1 MAQYNIL
8 FAPLAGW
15 APYEELK
22 QAAALPQVTAAYGM
36 AEGQKA
42 HLAAALVQDTGR
54 PLVMVMPN
62 DVAAARMAED
72 LSQLLG
78 EGVGLM
84 PGREVSL
91 YRAVA
96 ASQEVSARRLETLF
110 QMVSGEVRV
119 LVASADAL
127 MHRLMPRE
135 HFSARVFSLA
145 EGQRIPMEEL
155 INRLLASGYTR
166 EDMVEG
172 KGQFAL
178 RGGIF
183 DVYPPAAISALRIEF
198 FDDEVDSIRTFDVLT
213 QRSQLRLHEVVIS
226 PASEALVMPEDA
238 EQAADRLLGA
248 IQAIPGERKNAAKQ
262 AVTLPQEPSSSPLSS
277 SLEDMVLW
285 DDQSDELPGLWEMEA
300 ESLQGKQPPVS
311 QATLSPLERV
321 TGELRDIADS
331 VRAGKQVHGLER
343 WMHLIYPETVTAVA
357 YFDHPIVLLDE
368 PDRLRERCENRRL
381 EYLEQCTSSLERG
394 EGLPVQMDLLLDWPA
409 ILPVLTR
416 GPAITL
422 SGFLRTMGGITP
434 KALIKLEGIG
444 GGGYQGQIKE
454 LVQDLQ
460 RWQHEGTRV
469 VLLSGGVAR
478 GQRLSQT
485 LLEVGALVPFS
496 EKYEEMLKPGE
507 AVILPLSVGH
517 GFHCPALDFAVVAD
531 SEIFGVAQKK
541 TRARKKSGEKIAA
554 FTDLKIGDYVV
565 HESHG
570 VGIYQGTVRLQSD
583 GTYRDYLYIQYQGSD
598 KLYVPTDQLDRVQK
612 YIGAEKMAP
621 RINRLGG
628 SEWQRQKAKVKQS
641 IKALAFDLVRLYAQR
656 QEKKGFPFSP
666 DTPWQRQF
674 EDNFAFEET
683 PDQLQSIEEI
693 KRDMQANTCMDRL
706 LCGDVGYGKTEV
718 ALRAAFKAVMDSKQ
732 VAILA
737 PTTIL
742 AQQHFNTIRARFDGF
757 PVRMEV
763 ISRFKTAAEQKKIL
777 QAVAAGD
784 IDILVGTH
792 RILGK
797 DVRFRDLG
805 LLVVD
810 EEQRFGVAHKESI
823 KNFKNSIDVLTL
835 SATPIPRTL
844 HMSMVGIRDM
854 SVLETP
860 PEERYPVQTYVVEY
874 QDGMIRDAI
883 LREMARK
890 GQVYFLYN
898 RVDSIEKFHARL
910 CRLVPEARIAIG
922 HGQMREHALEDVMM
936 DFYEQQYDVLLC
948 TTIIE
953 SGLDVPTAN
962 TLIIFDADHFGLS
975 QLYQL
980 RGRVGRSNRLAY
992 AYLTVRQDKV
1002 LTETAQKRLE
1012 AIREFTEFGSG
1023 FRIAMRDLE
1032 LRGAGNI
1039 LGPEQSGQMA
1049 AVGYD
1054 MYVKLIEETVREIR
1068 GELGETIDIET
1079 RVELKVDAFLPVEY
1093 VRGEYQRIEIY
1104 KRIAAIENQADRDDV
1119 EDELVDRFGDLPEAT
1134 VNLIAIAR
1142 LKALCGKLGIESVVH
1157 RTGQLVMKFSP
1168 QAKIDGARLFTALH
1182 DTDKRL
1188 VLVAKSPPSL
1198 MLRDARME
1206 APDMLHEAVRVME
1219 QVSAK
1224 ME

>member
-1 MAQYNIL
+1 MAQYDIL

-22 QAAALPQVTAAYGM
+22 KAAALPQVTAAYGM

-42 HLAAALVQDTGR
+42 HLAAALAKDTGR

-72 LSQLLG
+72 ISQLLG

-84 PGREVSL
+84 SGREVSL

-145 EGQRIPMEEL
+145 EGQHIALEEL
-155 INRLLASGYTR
+155 VNRLLASGYTR

-213 QRSQLRLHEVVIS
+213 QRSQLRLREVVIS
-226 PASEALVMPEDA
+226 PAAEALVMPEEA
-238 EQAADRLLGA
+238 EQAADRLLEA
-248 IQAIPGERKNAAKQ
+248 IQALPKGKKSAAKES
-262 AVTLPQEPSSSPLSS
+262 AALPQNPPP
-277 SLEDMVLW
+277 LEDIDAW
-285 DDQSDELPGLWEMEA
+285 DEQSDELPGLWEMQA
-300 ESLQGKQPPVS
+300 ESLQGMQPPVP
-311 QATLSPLERV
+311 QAALSPLERV
-321 TGELRDIADS
+321 TGELRDVADA
-331 VRAGKQVHGLER
+331 VRAGRQVHGLER
-343 WMHLIYPETVTAVA
+343 WMHLMYPQTVTAVA
-357 YFDHPIVLLDE
+357 YFDDPIVLLDE
-368 PDRLRERCENRRL
+368 PDRLRERCENRKL
-381 EYLEQCTSSLERG
+381 EYMEQFTASLERG
-394 EGLPVQMDLLLDWPA
+394 EVLPAQMDLLLDWQTL
-409 ILPVLTR
+409 LPVLTR
-416 GPAITL
+416 GPSITL

-434 KALIKLEGIG
+434 KALIKIEGIG

-454 LVQDLQ
+454 LVQDLH
-460 RWQHEGTRV
+460 RWQQEGTRV

-478 GQRLSQT
+478 GQRLAQT
-485 LLEVGALVPFS
+485 LLEAGALVPFS
-496 EKYEEMLKPGE
+496 EKREETLKPGD
-507 AVILPLSVGH
+507 AVILPLSIGH
-517 GFHCPALDFAVVAD
+517 GFHYPELGFAVLVD

-583 GTYRDYLYIQYQGSD
+583 GTYRDYLYIQYQGAD

-621 RINRLGG
+621 HINRLGG

-656 QEKKGFPFSP
+656 QEKTGFPFSP

-732 VAILA
+732 VAMLA

-742 AQQHFNTIRARFDGF
+742 AQQHYNTIRARFDGF

-777 QAVAAGD
+777 RAVAAGE

-805 LLVVD
+805 LLIVD

-823 KNFKNSIDVLTL
+823 KNFKNNIDVLTL

-883 LREMARK
+883 LREIARK

-898 RVDSIEKFHARL
+898 RVDTIEKFHARL

-953 SGLDVPTAN
+953 SGLDIPTAN
-962 TLIIFDADHFGLS
+962 TLIIFDADHFGLA

-1068 GELGETIDIET
+1068 GELGETVDIET

-1104 KRIAAIENQADRDDV
+1104 KRIAAIESQADRDDV
-1119 EDELVDRFGDLPEAT
+1119 EDELVDRFGDLPEPV

-1142 LKALCGKLGIESVVH
+1142 LKTLCGKMGIESVVH

-1188 VLVAKSPPSL
+1188 VMAAQSPPSL
-1198 MLRDARME
+1198 ILREARME
-1206 APDMLHEAVRVME
+1206 AVDMLHEAVRVME
-1219 QVSAK
+1219 QVNVN
-1224 ME
+1224 MEKIE